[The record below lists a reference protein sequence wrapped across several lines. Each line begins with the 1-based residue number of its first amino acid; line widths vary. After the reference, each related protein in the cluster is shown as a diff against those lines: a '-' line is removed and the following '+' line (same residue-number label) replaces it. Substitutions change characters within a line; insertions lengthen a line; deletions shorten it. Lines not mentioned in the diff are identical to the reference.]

1 MRGLKRERDGQST
14 PAPRAKSRRA
24 PAARTTTGGSGTD
37 RGTTGGSTT
46 GHAAPDRHAIDRH
59 AIDRHAS
66 DRTADDWE
74 PADGTPPHV
83 TRASRVLKRVTLT
96 ATTASG
102 ALALIAI
109 VAFGLFAV
117 GSTSGTGTRDE
128 GAAAVA
134 GAEPAAPP
142 ADTAS
147 AVPGADIDPV
157 DLLRRDPKVS
167 GQVKADLKPCA
178 EDAYPVDTSYGNLTG
193 GTAPDVVINVMTCDD
208 SVGLGTYVYRES
220 DRRRYENVFVAEEPA
235 VYATID
241 RGELVVTRQVYAK
254 GDPVSYPS
262 GEDIVTYSWVDTGF
276 TERYRVRNNYS
287 GAVGN
292 GPVDAPAP
300 SASIWN

>member
-1 MRGLKRERDGQST
+1 MRGLKRDGEST
-14 PAPRAKSRRA
+14 PAPRTTSRRT
-24 PAARTTTGGSGTD
+24 PAARNTADGNAGDRNTGGG
-37 RGTTGGSTT
+37 GTTGRSVTDDG
-46 GHAAPDRHAIDRH
+46 APDRPATGQQ
-59 AIDRHAS
+59 AS
-66 DRTADDWE
+66 DWAS
-74 PADGTPPHV
+74 ADGTHPGD
-83 TRASRVLKRVTLT
+83 TGRSRIRKWVRLT

-109 VAFGLFAV
+109 VAFGLFAI

-134 GAEPAAPP
+134 TVEPATPP
-142 ADTAS
+142 TDTAS
-147 AVPGADIDPV
+147 AFPDAAVDPV
-157 DLLRRDPKVS
+157 ELLRRDPKVS

-193 GTAPDVVINVMTCDD
+193 GTAPDVVVNVMTCDD
-208 SVGLGTYVYRES
+208 AVGLGTYVYRES
-220 DRRRYENVFVAEEPA
+220 DRRRYENVFAAEEPA

-262 GEDIVTYSWVDTGF
+262 GEDVVTYGWADTEF

-292 GPVDAPAP
+292 GPADAPAP